1 MVSVGVAGG
10 AEGVAAGVVGAGVA
24 LLVGVAWGRL
34 AGVGDLRVDAWR
46 PAVGEAV
53 AYGSEACWMLTEPAT
68 RTQLASSRS

>member
-1 MVSVGVAGG
+1 MGAGVVSAGVAG
-10 AEGVAAGVVGAGVA
+10 AEGVAAGLVGGGVA

-53 AYGSEACWMLTEPAT
+53 ASGSPAC
-68 RTQLASSRS
+68 